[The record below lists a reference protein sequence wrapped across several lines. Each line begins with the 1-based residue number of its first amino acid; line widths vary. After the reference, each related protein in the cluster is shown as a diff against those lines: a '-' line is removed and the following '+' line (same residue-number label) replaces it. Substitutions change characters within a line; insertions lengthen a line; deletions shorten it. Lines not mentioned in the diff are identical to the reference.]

1 MSDIVFY
8 KPNNVVVL
16 ISKVVLVWVL
26 VLVLIEVVVV
36 VVVVVVAVIVV
47 VVVVLVAVVVYSS
60 KICMYKLYEFQTFCT
75 FLISTCKYL
84 LLFYSICLYF

>member
-1 MSDIVFY
+1 M
-8 KPNNVVVL
+8 VVL
-16 ISKVVLVWVL
+16 IAEVVLILVL
-26 VLVLIEVVVV
+26 VLVVVEVIVV

-47 VVVVLVAVVVYSS
+47 VVVVLVAVVVYIS

>member
-1 MSDIVFY
+1 M
-8 KPNNVVVL
+8 VVL
-16 ISKVVLVWVL
+16 IAEVELILVL
-26 VLVLIEVVVV
+26 VLVVVEVIVV

-47 VVVVLVAVVVYSS
+47 VVVVVLVAVVVYIS
-60 KICMYKLYEFQTFCT
+60 KICMFTLYEFQTFCT